1 MPVLYSSPLGTNSKY
16 EYGLVDSSDELK
28 VYAGIGVLGY
38 PWPGGGGDK
47 DTCTYYRQLHR
58 FFGSFEFVEYDR
70 GSCRPLVNF
79 ASWPCPHAFP
89 QTGTAESLIRR

>member
-70 GSCRPLVNF
+70 GSCVH
-79 ASWPCPHAFP
+79 W
-89 QTGTAESLIRR
+89 